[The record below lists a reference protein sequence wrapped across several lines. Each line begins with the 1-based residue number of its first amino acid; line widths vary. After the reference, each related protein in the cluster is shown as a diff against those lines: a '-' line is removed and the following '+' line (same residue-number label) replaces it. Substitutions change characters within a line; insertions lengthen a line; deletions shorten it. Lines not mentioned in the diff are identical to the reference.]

1 VHVFSSKGSLTGIK
15 PYRLWLALIIIMV
28 FASSAAAQP
37 CPQST
42 TDPSVTICTPTNGV
56 TVTSPVRVVAGTN
69 DSEPVT
75 LMQIYVD
82 GVKVDQVSGSSID
95 RTVPMS
101 AGSRRLTVQ
110 AMDSS
115 SRIFKQTIFINVSSG
130 STAPCPQSSVDP
142 SVTICT
148 PTNGAT
154 VTSPVRVVAGTN
166 DSQPVTLMQI
176 YVDGAKV
183 FQAPGNQLDTTVPMT
198 PGTRRLT
205 VQAQDSSAR
214 VFKQTIFVTVAST
227 GGGGLE
233 NIRHIIFFLQENRSH
248 DNYFGRMGQYR
259 RDRGFNDP
267 YDELPLSVA
276 YKDKAGHLVSPFHFQ
291 TVCHENL
298 SPAWNE
304 THYSVHGGLMDR
316 FMQTTLASTIDP
328 DGTRA
333 MGYYDWTDL
342 PYYYELAFRFGSSD
356 RFFSSLMGPTIP
368 NRMYMFAA
376 TSFGHIRP
384 DNAPTG
390 TFWQQPTI
398 FDKLDQA
405 GVSWKY
411 YFQDN
416 SVYLAQW
423 STWQRS
429 SSKVLNISNWY
440 TDVLNEATLP
450 KVIFI
455 ERAGVIGLDE
465 HPNNNIQ
472 KGAANTKKILDALM
486 NSPSWPSSAFVLTFD
501 EGGGLFDH
509 VPPATL
515 EKPDSIAPMLRTGDQ
530 PGDFNQTGI
539 RVPLI
544 VISPW
549 SKPNFVSHRTREL
562 TSILRLIQVRFG
574 VPNLTARD
582 AAADDMTEFFDF
594 TSPQWLTPPA
604 LPAQPTTGACNFN
617 LEKAPGH

>member
-1 VHVFSSKGSLTGIK
+1 
-15 PYRLWLALIIIMV
+15 
-28 FASSAAAQP
+28 
-37 CPQST
+37 
-42 TDPSVTICTPTNGV
+42 
-56 TVTSPVRVVAGTN
+56 
-69 DSEPVT
+69 
-75 LMQIYVD
+75 
-82 GVKVDQVSGSSID
+82 
-95 RTVPMS
+95 
-101 AGSRRLTVQ
+101 
-110 AMDSS
+110 
-115 SRIFKQTIFINVSSG
+115 
-130 STAPCPQSSVDP
+130 
-142 SVTICT
+142 
-148 PTNGAT
+148 
-154 VTSPVRVVAGTN
+154 
-166 DSQPVTLMQI
+166 
-176 YVDGAKV
+176 
-183 FQAPGNQLDTTVPMT
+183 
-198 PGTRRLT
+198 
-205 VQAQDSSAR
+205 
-214 VFKQTIFVTVAST
+214 
-227 GGGGLE
+227 
-233 NIRHIIFFLQENRSH
+233 
-248 DNYFGRMGQYR
+248 
-259 RDRGFNDP
+259 
-267 YDELPLSVA
+267 
-276 YKDKAGHLVSPFHFQ
+276 
-291 TVCHENL
+291 
-298 SPAWNE
+298 
-304 THYSVHGGLMDR
+304 MDR

-342 PYYYELAFRFGSSD
+342 PYYYELALQFGSSD

-384 DNAPTG
+384 DTPPSG
-390 TFWQQPTI
+390 TFWQQATI

-440 TDVLNEATLP
+440 TDVQNEATLP

-455 ERAGVIGLDE
+455 ERAGQIGLDE

-472 KGAANTKKILDALM
+472 TGAANTKKILDALM
-486 NSPSWPSSAFVLTFD
+486 SSPSWPSSAFILTFD

-509 VPPATL
+509 VPPATVA
-515 EKPDSIAPMLRTGDQ
+515 KPDSIAPMLRTGDQ

-544 VISPW
+544 VVSPW

-562 TSILRLIQVRFG
+562 TSILRLIEVRFG

-582 AAADDMTEFFDF
+582 AAADDMEEFFDF
-594 TSPQWLTPPA
+594 TSPHWLTPPA